1 MEWTPF
7 ARVASTMFVVGAL
20 FLPVVRNQDSFPL
33 STHPMYATARDR
45 DETLVS
51 AVGLTESGDI
61 IRLSLSLVA
70 STDDPLVAESFIER
84 ALRDGHV
91 EETCRDIANRVADA
105 AEHANAVDI
114 AIVSERVDLVD
125 FVESGTVRDRTIHL
139 ACPVP
144 R

>member
-7 ARVASTMFVVGAL
+7 ARVVSTMFVVGAL

-51 AVGLTESGDI
+51 AVGLTEAGDV

-91 EETCRDIANRVADA
+91 EETCGDIAVRVANEA
-105 AEHANAVDI
+105 GLTGVVDV
-114 AIVSERVDLVD
+114 ALVSERVDLVD
-125 FVESGTVRDRTIHL
+125 FVESGTVLDRNIHL

>member
-7 ARVASTMFVVGAL
+7 ARVASTMFVIGAL

-51 AVGLTESGDI
+51 AVGLTKSGEVV
-61 IRLSLSLVA
+61 RLSLSLVA
-70 STDDPLVAESFIER
+70 STDDPLVAESLIER

-91 EETCRDIANRVADA
+91 EEICRDVAVRVADA
-105 AEHANAVDI
+105 DALGNAVDV
-114 AIVSERVDLVD
+114 AIVTERVDLVN
-125 FVESGTVRDRTIHL
+125 FVESGTVLDRTIHL
-139 ACPVP
+139 TCPVP

>member
-1 MEWTPF
+1 
-7 ARVASTMFVVGAL
+7 MFVVGAL
-20 FLPVVRNQDSFPL
+20 FLPIVRNQDSFPL

-51 AVGLTESGDI
+51 AVGLTDSGDV

-91 EETCRDIANRVADA
+91 EQTCRDIAVRVADA
-105 AEHANAVDI
+105 TEHATAVDV
-114 AIVSERVDLVD
+114 ALVSERVDLVD
-125 FVESGTVRDRTIHL
+125 FVEFGTVLDRTIHL

>member
-1 MEWTPF
+1 MELTPF
-7 ARVASTMFVVGAL
+7 ARVASTMLVVGAL

-51 AVGLTESGDI
+51 AVGLTEAGDV
-61 IRLSLSLVA
+61 IRLSLSVAA

-84 ALRDGHV
+84 ALRDGHA
-91 EETCRDIANRVADA
+91 EETCRDIAVRVAGSDLT
-105 AEHANAVDI
+105 NVVD
-114 AIVSERVDLVD
+114 VTLLSERVDLVD
-125 FVESGTVRDRTIHL
+125 FVESSAVLDRTIHVT
-139 ACPVP
+139 CPVP